1 MLRLWRF
8 AIKDLKRKASIAI
21 IILFLI
27 PSWSIL
33 ANVSQLFVETPD
45 EKYIWELQW
54 PADIEAGMKNASET
68 PILLKKLKEIEGIK
82 WYVYPSEI
90 DLWNWLSYE
99 ERNYSLCV
107 HWCNVDDPT
116 FPSPEFLIEGRF
128 FRSNYERTVIIENIG
143 LQLLKDL
150 GLYKG
155 LGENRTIIC
164 LRAFNLIENVTVVFN
179 LTLIGVIANPA
190 TIGEEELHLR
200 LSNTINIFLPLGTY
214 LDFFNKTFLGGR
226 YWAAD
231 FRPGNMDWEWYFFPT
246 AWIKVKKGYD
256 VEEVAENIRRS
267 IPGVI
272 VRARTKSE
280 KSRIKWLLYRLG
292 VALIISYALLGSIII
307 LDMYINQSQISMLK
321 VLGWQ
326 QSHMVKWF
334 MLKYLTIG
342 ILDTFLVLIF
352 PGLTIG
358 LLLGFSFTWYSLYI
372 YLVHL
377 PYYLAFMIL
386 ASLLLGLPAM
396 IMGYRISAESAIRS

>member
-1 MLRLWRF
+1 MTMLRLWRF

-164 LRAFNLIENVTVVFN
+164 LRAFNPIENVTVVFN

-200 LSNTINIFLPLGTY
+200 LSNTINIFL
-214 LDFFNKTFLGGR
+214 
-226 YWAAD
+226 
-231 FRPGNMDWEWYFFPT
+231 
-246 AWIKVKKGYD
+246 
-256 VEEVAENIRRS
+256 S
-267 IPGVI
+267 
-272 VRARTKSE
+272 
-280 KSRIKWLLYRLG
+280 
-292 VALIISYALLGSIII
+292 
-307 LDMYINQSQISMLK
+307 
-321 VLGWQ
+321 
-326 QSHMVKWF
+326 
-334 MLKYLTIG
+334 
-342 ILDTFLVLIF
+342 
-352 PGLTIG
+352 
-358 LLLGFSFTWYSLYI
+358 
-372 YLVHL
+372 
-377 PYYLAFMIL
+377 
-386 ASLLLGLPAM
+386 LGL
-396 IMGYRISAESAIRS
+396 